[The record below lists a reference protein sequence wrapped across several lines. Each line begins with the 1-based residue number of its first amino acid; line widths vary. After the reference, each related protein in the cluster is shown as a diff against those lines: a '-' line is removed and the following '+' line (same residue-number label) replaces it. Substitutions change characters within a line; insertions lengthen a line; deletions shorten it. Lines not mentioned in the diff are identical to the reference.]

1 MSKNSEFSYETV
13 YEPHIFPDPL
23 LPFIFHKD
31 TVRRGER
38 YCFPNWHNNTE
49 ILHVTMGRGSV
60 CLDTVE
66 HSVTEGDI
74 VVINS
79 NVLHSTYGTT
89 DRFVYDC
96 LIVDHGFCKACGI
109 DTERLLFE
117 AVIRDE
123 VLSEGLNAVRNS
135 YDSPSPCRAARIR
148 RAVLDV
154 LIRLREV
161 HTAQAEHAENG
172 LERVKAAML
181 YMRQNL
187 EKPLSLDGIAAEVG
201 ISKYYFSREFKRV
214 TGQTPVEYLNK
225 ARCREAGQMIR
236 DGSSVS
242 EAALRCGFENLSYFT
257 RTYKK
262 YIGELPSRTG
272 RGSRTAILSD
282 KT

>member
-1 MSKNSEFSYETV
+1 MSKNPEMSYETV

-31 TVRRGER
+31 TMRRWER

-49 ILHVTMGRGSV
+49 ILHITEGFGSV

-66 HSVTEGDI
+66 HPVAAGDI

-79 NVLHSTYGTT
+79 NVLHSTYGTA

-123 VLSEGLNAVRNS
+123 ALSESLVAVRKA
-135 YDSPSPCRAARIR
+135 YDGDGLCRAARIR

-154 LIRLREV
+154 LICLREE
-161 HTAQAEHAENG
+161 HTAEASHVENG

-181 YMRQNL
+181 YMRQNM

-201 ISKYYFSREFKRV
+201 ISKYYFSREFKRA

-242 EAALRCGFENLSYFT
+242 EAARRCGFENLSYFT

-262 YIGELPSRTG
+262 HIGELPSKTV
-272 RGSRTAILSD
+272 RGGEAPLQISRA
-282 KT
+282 